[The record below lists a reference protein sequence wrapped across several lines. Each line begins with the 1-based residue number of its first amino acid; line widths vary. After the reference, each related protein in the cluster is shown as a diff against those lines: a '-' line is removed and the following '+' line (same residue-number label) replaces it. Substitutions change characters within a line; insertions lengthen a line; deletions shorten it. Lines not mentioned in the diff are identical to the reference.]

1 MKKGFIV
8 TLTILFFVT
17 YGISQTSI
25 VKTTPQI
32 DLITDINEDNVEI
45 SELDGNLYISMTTG
59 DETENGF
66 YTFERS
72 YDNENF
78 TILSKKIFQGNTNN
92 NTSLFTFINKLPEK
106 TATYRV
112 YKFTNTKISLLT
124 EHYYLAEKTESV
136 ADVH

>member
-1 MKKGFIV
+1 MKKVFII
-8 TLTILFFVT
+8 TLAILFFTT

-25 VKTTPQI
+25 VKTASQI
-32 DLITDINEDNVEI
+32 GFSTDITEDNIEI
-45 SELDGNLYISMTTG
+45 SELDGNLYVSMETG

-78 TILSKKIFQGNTNN
+78 VILSKRTFHANSNN
-92 NTSLFTFINKLPEK
+92 DISLFTFINKLPQK

-112 YKFTNTKISLLT
+112 YKFTNTKVSLLT
-124 EHYYLAEKTESV
+124 EHYYFAKNTNGV
-136 ADVH
+136 AYMN